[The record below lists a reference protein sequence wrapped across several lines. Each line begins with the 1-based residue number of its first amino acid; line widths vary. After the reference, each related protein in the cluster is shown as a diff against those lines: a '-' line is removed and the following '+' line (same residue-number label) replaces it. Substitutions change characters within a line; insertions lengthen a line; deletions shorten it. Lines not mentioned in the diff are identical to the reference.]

1 MSNPYQPWGTP
12 QGFDRYDERYECE
25 CGYVDTVPVE
35 EDLSVGAAELL
46 EVPWCDECDKEIE
59 DRGKNVWR
67 A

>member
-35 EDLSVGAAELL
+35 E
-46 EVPWCDECDKEIE
+46 EI
-59 DRGKNVWR
+59 GR
-67 A
+67 AHV

>member
-12 QGFDRYDERYECE
+12 QGSGHYDLRFECE
-25 CGYVDTVPVE
+25 CGYVATVPVE
-35 EDLSVGAAELL
+35 DDYSVGASELL

-59 DRGKNVWR
+59 DRSSNVWR